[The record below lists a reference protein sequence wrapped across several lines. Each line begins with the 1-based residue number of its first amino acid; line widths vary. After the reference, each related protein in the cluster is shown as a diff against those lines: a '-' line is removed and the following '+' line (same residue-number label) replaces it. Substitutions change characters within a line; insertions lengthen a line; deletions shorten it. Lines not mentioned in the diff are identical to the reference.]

1 MFKQTNKTNPTY
13 EITVKSKACLESI
26 QHILGCQSFINSS
39 YTKIVF
45 PAESVEPLS
54 QLSYDDA
61 TLLVGYLSEQI
72 MFLQTHHHM
81 TCIGLNVSD
90 ILVINKNI
98 FVIAIDANILA
109 FDPNTKRIDFEL
121 PFIKPQFTSKTI
133 QEVTMIPASVE
144 IDTNNTSQYCVA
156 ALVATLIDMETIKY
170 TKLYWCLART
180 LNSQIMIYL

>member
-1 MFKQTNKTNPTY
+1 MNKQTNKTNTTY
-13 EITVKSKACLESI
+13 EIAVKSKSCLESI

-54 QLSYDDA
+54 KLSYDDA

-81 TCIGLNVSD
+81 TCIGLNMND

-98 FVIAIDANILA
+98 FVIATNANMLA
-109 FDPNTKRIDFEL
+109 FDPHTKRIDFDL
-121 PFIKPQFTSKTI
+121 PFIKPQFTSIMI
-133 QEVTMIPASVE
+133 QEVTMIPASVV
-144 IDTNNTSQYCVA
+144 IDTNNTAQYCVA
-156 ALVATLIDMETIKY
+156 ALVATLINMESIKY
-170 TKLYWCLART
+170 TKLYWCLERT
-180 LNSQIMIYL
+180 LNKQMMIYV

>member
-1 MFKQTNKTNPTY
+1 MY
-13 EITVKSKACLESI
+13 ITLNNKACLESI
-26 QHILGCQSFINSS
+26 QHILGCQSFINTS

-81 TCIGLNVSD
+81 TFIGINVSD

-98 FVIAIDANILA
+98 FVIATDANILA
-109 FDPNTKRIDFEL
+109 FDPRTKQIEFEL
-121 PFIKPQFTSKTI
+121 PFIKAEFTSNAI

-144 IDTNNTSQYCVA
+144 IDTNNTAQYCVA
-156 ALVATLIDMETIKY
+156 ALVATLINMESIKY
-170 TKLYWCLART
+170 TKLYWCLERT
-180 LNSQIMIYL
+180 LNRQIMIYI